1 MAFFTSLDFVG
12 PLIDIFR
19 RSCQRCLRVPNLWQ
33 EAQHVSLWSKASA
46 ACQSVHLRNSAAAV
60 RSYAP
65 PNRTPLL
72 LFGPRPPL
80 SSSDSN
86 GLPAVPKPVPQDEG
100 LHGKAWCPAL
110 HSQPPP
116 PLCVC
121 GRSDAGWGD
130 AWQAPSPAHWLVI
143 LPSVLG
149 EWFLV
154 WGDVLREM
162 RRGGARLFGL
172 HPWRGPAPFRSISF
186 PLNCSPSLFCST
198 TLIFATILNRII
210 LSRQT
215 FSAHSAAAR
224 STRSPSAPVCRLR
237 RFFHVVGACWEPV
250 FSSTSAYL

>member
-110 HSQPPP
+110 HSQPPFVFVGDQMQDGGMLGR
-116 PLCVC
+116 PLPLHIGWSSSLPFSENDSWFGEMCCV
-121 GRSDAGWGD
+121 R
-130 AWQAPSPAHWLVI
+130 
-143 LPSVLG
+143 
-149 EWFLV
+149 
-154 WGDVLREM
+154 
-162 RRGGARLFGL
+162 
-172 HPWRGPAPFRSISF
+172 
-186 PLNCSPSLFCST
+186 
-198 TLIFATILNRII
+198 
-210 LSRQT
+210 
-215 FSAHSAAAR
+215 
-224 STRSPSAPVCRLR
+224 
-237 RFFHVVGACWEPV
+237 
-250 FSSTSAYL
+250 